1 MAISS
6 MTRLFYLGS
15 VGLLIF
21 FGVVSWSKLVL
32 NSTSIYSS
40 LKTHMDGGAQYVL
53 VIDAGSSGTR
63 MNAFKF
69 YSDAGGNSRKEKA
82 GVRGNILRGA
92 ESIVVIPPDAAK
104 DKIPKRS
111 TEKNRAYKRVETEPG
126 LSDWNEEQ
134 VRMSLEPL
142 LDWARAVVPKHVWSD
157 TPIFLFGTAGMRR
170 LGQERQEKIL
180 ESCRGVLG
188 RSGFRFLP
196 SSVRVI
202 DGIKEGI
209 YGWSALNAI
218 EGRLGGD
225 ETLGSLDLG
234 GSSLEITYSVPSAV
248 QGSTPVTLGGTTY
261 NVYTFSLSHAGLD
274 DAFQRSIQMLEGG
287 MDDDMVVKH
296 PCIHSGYRQTIKRI
310 PLDGVRPTFPEVE
323 VIGAP
328 DDAECDNLAEQVVAN
343 MTHCDAQQVSDATK
357 CTLSSEHPKFQ
368 GRFAAM
374 SGFYVVNHFYGLTSS
389 SSIDDVR
396 LKTDSFCALDWEKV
410 GARHAG
416 ELAVETY
423 CFRGEYVEALLS
435 GGLQLSS
442 ENLILGYESP
452 GWPLGA
458 ALVEGLSPNV
468 QSRSDEPTNVMI
480 ESTKIKSLFLVVGSM
495 CCMLL
500 VYLAA
505 KLRQQSLLVKVSR
518 KVATL
523 RSRRSFASKT
533 ELSSRS
539 RSNMEQGIASSSLW
553 RQSSRSGISSGSLS
567 RSQTFRKLNSLDT
580 DVR

>member
-1 MAISS
+1 
-6 MTRLFYLGS
+6 MTKTGLLFYLGS
-15 VGLLIF
+15 LGLVVF
-21 FGVVSWSKLVL
+21 FGVVSWSKLVM
-32 NSTSIYSS
+32 NSTLIYSS
-40 LKTHMDGGAQYVL
+40 LKTRIDGGAHHVL

-69 YSDAGGNSRKEKA
+69 YSDFGGNGRKENA
-82 GVRGNILRGA
+82 GVRGSLLRA

-126 LSDWNEEQ
+126 LSDWNQEQ
-134 VRMSLEPL
+134 VRMLLEPL
-142 LDWARAVVPKHVWSD
+142 LDWARAVIPKQAWSD

-180 ESCRGVLG
+180 ESCRTVLG
-188 RSGFRFLP
+188 GSGFRFLP
-196 SSVRVI
+196 SWAKVI
-202 DGIKEGI
+202 DGVDEGI

-225 ETLGSLDLG
+225 ETLGALDLG

-248 QGSTPVTLGGTTY
+248 QGSSPVTFGGTTY

-274 DAFQRSIQMLEGG
+274 DAFQRSIQMLEGET
-287 MDDDMVVKH
+287 DSLVVKH
-296 PCIHSGYRQTIKRI
+296 PCIHRGYHQTIKRI
-310 PLDGVRPTFPEVE
+310 PLDGALPKYPEVE
-323 VIGAP
+323 VVGASN
-328 DDAECDNLAEQVVAN
+328 DAECDMLAEKVVAN
-343 MTHCDAQQVSDATK
+343 MTNCDARRVSDMTK

-374 SGFYVVNHFYGLTSS
+374 SGFYVVNHFYGLSS
-389 SSIDDVR
+389 FSSIDDVR

-410 GARHAG
+410 GTRHKG

-423 CFRGEYVEALLS
+423 CFRGEYIEALLS
-435 GGLQLSS
+435 SGLALSS

-468 QSRSDEPTNVMI
+468 QSRFHEPAHAMI
-480 ESTKIKSLFLVVGSM
+480 ESTKIKSLFLVVGIM

-505 KLRQQSLLVKVSR
+505 KLRQHSLLAKVSR

-533 ELSSRS
+533 GLSSRS

-553 RQSSRSGISSGSLS
+553 TQASRSGISGGSLS

-580 DVR
+580 DAR